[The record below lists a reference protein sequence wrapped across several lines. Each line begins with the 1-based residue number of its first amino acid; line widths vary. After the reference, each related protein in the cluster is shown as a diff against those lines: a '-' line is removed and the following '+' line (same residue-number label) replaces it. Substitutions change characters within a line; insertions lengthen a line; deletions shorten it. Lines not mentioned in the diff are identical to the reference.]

1 LINASQKQLKIISA
15 IFIIAGGIILFIKG
29 YLMLKDAISIK
40 PDIEIISLVMAS
52 AFIVGLLKNK
62 FIMTKFNLH
71 NIDRINN
78 MENPKLYDFFE
89 LKFFFYLGLMIIAG
103 IVLSGIAEGDY
114 NLLLIVGGIDLAL
127 STALLKSSILFFNEK
142 KS

>member
-1 LINASQKQLKIISA
+1 
-15 IFIIAGGIILFIKG
+15 
-29 YLMLKDAISIK
+29 MLKEANVMK
-40 PDIEIISLVMAS
+40 PNIEIISVVMAT

-62 FIMTKFNLH
+62 YIMTKFNLN
-71 NIDRINN
+71 NISRINSI
-78 MENPKLYDFFE
+78 ENPKVYDFFE

-103 IVLSGIAEGDY
+103 IVMSGIARGNY